1 MSRFSATIQRNMLH
15 ELKSKIP
22 VSWLDVYHK
31 ILAKT
36 AALLYGYPSREL
48 VVIGVTGTNG
58 KTTVAYLI
66 AKALE
71 ADGSKTGCTT
81 TALFKVA
88 DREWLNDSKMTMLG
102 RFRLQRILRQMV
114 QASCR
119 YAVIETSSQGIVQ
132 HRHENIAYDVGVF
145 TNLTPEHIEAHGG
158 FENYKKAKIKLFEHI
173 AGLPPK
179 MIDGQRIPRAAV
191 LNKDDGYASDF
202 AVPGLTTV
210 VWYGVDQS
218 ADMQATDVKETGGGV
233 SFQLVIP
240 DLIRNPEIKS
250 DGSPTSALNLL
261 GDDEFLVKL
270 QLMGK
275 VNVYNALAALAVSK
289 VCGQDLAAAARK
301 ISEVKA
307 MPGRFERLDE
317 GQPWTVVVDYAPEPE
332 SLAKAYETVR
342 VLQTNRLIHV
352 LGSCGGG
359 RDAARRPVL
368 GRMAGENA
376 DVVIVTNEDPY
387 DDEPMSIIDQVAEGA
402 RERGKRDDVDLF
414 RVLDREQAI
423 GLAMRQAAPG
433 DLVLLTGKGSE
444 QRICVA
450 GGRKI
455 PWDERE
461 AARRAIRQ
469 VVAER
474 TQKA

>member
-22 VSWLDVYHK
+22 MSWLDVYHR

-36 AALLYGYPSREL
+36 AAFLYGNPSREL

-66 AKALE
+66 AKILE
-71 ADGSKTGCTT
+71 SDGSKTGCTT

-88 DREWLNDSKMTMLG
+88 DREWLNDSKMTMPG
-102 RFRLQRILRQMV
+102 RFRLQKMLRQMV
-114 QASCR
+114 QAGCR
-119 YAVIETSSQGIVQ
+119 YAVIETSSQGIIQ
-132 HRHENIAYDVGVF
+132 HRHENIAYDIGVF

-173 AGLPPK
+173 AGLPSK
-179 MIDGQRIPRAAV
+179 MIDGQKIPRAAV
-191 LNKDDGYASDF
+191 LNRDDDHAADF
-202 AVPGLTTV
+202 AVPGLTTI
-210 VWYGVDQS
+210 VWYGVGQPADLQAADVSETTEGVSFRLITHPPS
-218 ADMQATDVKETGGGV
+218 APSLNLREGGV
-233 SFQLVIP
+233 SYEATV
-240 DLIRNPEIKS
+240 S
-250 DGSPTSALNLL
+250 
-261 GDDEFLVKL
+261 L

-275 VNVYNALAALAVSK
+275 VNVYNALAALSTASI
-289 VCGQDLAAAARK
+289 CGQDLAAATRK
-301 ISEVKA
+301 LSEVKA
-307 MPGRFERLDE
+307 MPGRFERIEE
-317 GQPWTVVVDYAPEPE
+317 GQPWTVIVDYAPEPE
-332 SLAKAYETVR
+332 SLARCYETVR
-342 VLQTNRLIHV
+342 ILAPRRIVHV

-359 RDAARRPVL
+359 RDVSRRPVL
-368 GRMAGENA
+368 GRMAAENA

-387 DDEPMSIIDQVAEGA
+387 DDDPQAIIDQVAQGA
-402 RERGKRDDVDLF
+402 KSQGKQDGADLF

-423 GLAMRQAAPG
+423 GLAMRQAGPG

-469 VVAER
+469 AVAER
-474 TQKA
+474 AQKA